1 MMYKV
6 AKLGI
11 AFAAVL
17 VWIVP
22 AAYAGIPEVSAS
34 FYSPQTGTV
43 SANPLTCVA
52 PCTEG
57 TVAVRN
63 FRMCPNND
71 GLTNLPNNARIQI
84 MIKDVNNNPIPNI
97 AAADICVL
105 FNGGTVAQG
114 FSGTGADS
122 VISNS
127 TWNTTPLCP
136 DVRCVAADAPTDANG
151 RTFIT
156 FGGAD
161 VNTPGVFV
169 RSSNRKWGHY
179 DTTLPVFCL
188 GFQLQGRLTL
198 ASANG
203 TYTLRIKSY
212 DLTGG
217 LGAASNQ
224 GETVTSVD
232 FNLVSNN
239 INGTGIGSYWRDFDS
254 SGAVTSTD
262 LNPVSAHTNHNCLM
276 GAAQPPIPNP

>member
-1 MMYKV
+1 MMFKV

-22 AAYAGIPEVSAS
+22 AAYAGIPDVVSS
-34 FYSPQTGTV
+34 FYVPQTGTV
-43 SANPLTCVA
+43 ASP
-52 PCTEG
+52 TEG
-57 TVAVRN
+57 TVAIRN

-71 GLTNLPNNARIQI
+71 GLTNLPNNARI
-84 MIKDVNNNPIPNI
+84 KVVVRDVNNNPIPNI
-97 AAADICVL
+97 AAADICIL
-105 FNGGTVAQG
+105 FNGGTPIQG

-122 VISNS
+122 VIANS
-127 TWNTTPLCP
+127 TLNSSPLCP
-136 DVRCVAADAPTDANG
+136 DIRCVAADAPTDVNG
-151 RTFIT
+151 TTYIT

-161 VNTPGVFV
+161 VNNPGVYV

-179 DTTLPVFCL
+179 DTTLPVYVL
-188 GFQLQGRLTL
+188 GFQLSGRLTS

-217 LGAASNQ
+217 TGAGQA
-224 GETVTSVD
+224 GEVVQSAD
-232 FNLVSNN
+232 YNLVSNN
-239 INGTGIGSYWRDFDS
+239 INGTTVGSYWRDFDN

-262 LNPVSAHTNHNCLM
+262 LNPVNTHFNHNCLM

>member
-1 MMYKV
+1 MMFKV

-22 AAYAGIPEVSAS
+22 AAYAGIPEVAAS
-34 FYSPQTGTV
+34 FYVPQTG
-43 SANPLTCVA
+43 PVA
-52 PCTEG
+52 TPTEG
-57 TVAVRN
+57 TIAIRS

-71 GLTNLPNNARIQI
+71 GLTNLPNHARIKVVI
-84 MIKDVNNNPIPNI
+84 RDVNNNPIPNI

-105 FNGGTVAQG
+105 FNGGTAAQG

-122 VISNS
+122 VIANS
-127 TWNTTPLCP
+127 TYNSSPLCP

-151 RTFIT
+151 TTYIT

-161 VNTPGVFV
+161 VNTPGVFL
-169 RSSNRKWGHY
+169 RNSNRKWGHY

-188 GFQLQGRLTL
+188 GFQLQGRLTS

-212 DLTGG
+212 DLVGG
-217 LGAASNQ
+217 LTAASNQ
-224 GETVTSVD
+224 GETVTSLDYNV
-232 FNLVSNN
+232 VSNN
-239 INGTGIGSYWRDFDS
+239 LNGTGIGSYWRDFDS
-254 SGAVTSTD
+254 NGAVTSTD
-262 LNPVSAHTNHNCLM
+262 LNPVSTHLNHNCLM
-276 GAAQPPIPNP
+276 GASQPPVPNP